1 MNLDE
6 MNLQQVEERLAALDV
21 EVREATE
28 AEAVEKAAEEKKG
41 LLTRKAELVDL
52 EQRKK
57 TALELN
63 EGKAPEKIIEARKE
77 EKKMEVEKMLD
88 RSSEEY
94 RSAWLKN
101 LQGKPLSDIEQRAI
115 QIGDATGNA
124 VLPSQTAN
132 LVIEKLMDMVPML
145 GEIELFRYPGTLSV
159 PVEVSRPTTELKRG
173 GEALTEKAAVL
184 KSVTLGGYTINTLL
198 RIGADLT
205 KMSVSAFEEWL
216 VRKISEGVAYQIEN
230 YIINGTGSDQPTGIE
245 KYAVWDVSN
254 GTGVDW
260 TGGTSNDAL
269 AVKDLDTAAG
279 LLPAAYDRESKYLM
293 SKKTFYTHVANLT
306 DQNHFPV
313 INKEGT
319 KFYLRGYPVI
329 FSDQVAANVIYFGSF
344 KRGMVGNLGVDI
356 NVERQRNLAYN
367 SWDFLGWGVFDCK
380 PAADGCIVKIASDIQ
395 A

>member
-101 LQGKPLSDIEQRAI
+101 LQGKELNEVEKRALV
-115 QIGDATGNA
+115 GGTSA
-124 VLPSQTAN
+124 LPEATAN
-132 LVIEKLMDMVPML
+132 KVVEILVDTVPL
-145 GEIELFRYPGTLSV
+145 LNEIELFRMPGSINIA
-159 PVEVSRPTTELKRG
+159 VEVTAPGATVEDAGGAVTES
-173 GEALTEKAAVL
+173 TAVL
-184 KSVTLGGYTINTLL
+184 RQVTLAGYNMNAFIRL
-198 RIGADLT
+198 GADLAQQA
-205 KMSVSAFEEWL
+205 VSAFEDWL
-216 VRKISEGVAYQIEN
+216 TRKLADAIGNKIEDL
-230 YIINGTGSDQPTGIE
+230 IVNGDGSGDPKGIE
-245 KYAVWDVSN
+245 KYVDTWDVSD
-254 GTGVDW
+254 GTGVAW
-260 TGGTSNDAL
+260 TGSSGNAL
-269 AVKDLDTAAG
+269 AVDDLDAAIG
-279 LLPAAYDRESKYLM
+279 LLPAKYDRDSKFVM
-293 SKKTFYTHVANLT
+293 SKKTFYTNVANLT
-306 DQNHFPV
+306 DVNNLPV
-313 INKEGT
+313 VEREGRN
-319 KFYLRGYPVI
+319 FYVRGYPVVFSNYVTAGTI
-329 FSDQVAANVIYFGSF
+329 FFGDF
-344 KRGMVGNLGVDI
+344 KRGMVGNLSSNI
-356 NVERQRNLAYN
+356 QVEKQRNLAYN
-367 SWDFLGWGVFDCK
+367 AWDFLGWAVFDCA
-380 PAADGCIVKIASDIQ
+380 PAAAGCIVKVAANIQ